1 MVVCIAIGKIKETKG
16 GIVMDIIAIVF
27 LIAGKVANVK
37 GLMTT
42 AIVISAVCIVLN
54 LSVFAATKD
63 KNTAGRATVG
73 MVIDAILLTISIIF
87 RVGM

>member
-1 MVVCIAIGKIKETKG
+1 
-16 GIVMDIIAIVF
+16 MDIIALVF

-42 AIVISAVCIVLN
+42 AIVLSSVCIVLN
-54 LSVFAATKD
+54 LIISAATKD
-63 KNTAGRATVG
+63 DEERSFKAALG
-73 MVIDAILLTISIIF
+73 MVIDAIILTLSINF